1 MRPRRLLRLHKKE
14 KGSNVGEKIWLN
26 VLVELD
32 GMSATSA
39 AVHMG
44 RVPSWGVKWCCC
56 YLD

>member
-14 KGSNVGEKIWLN
+14 KDSNVGERIWLN

-39 AVHMG
+39 VVHME
-44 RVPSWGVKWCCC
+44 RVPS
-56 YLD
+56 